1 MRLNKKKEANKN
13 KIKNKSRVPFILFC
27 MIPPLISFL
36 IFYVY
41 VNFSAFGMAFTNSL
55 GEFSLEHF
63 ARIWREIQLPTSQ
76 IREAF
81 VNTLITFGVLLVAYP
96 FKVLVSY
103 FIYKKIPFAGFYRV
117 VFFLPTII
125 FSVCI
130 ALVFDRMIGP
140 SGIIA
145 EWVGKLCHLDYTPEL
160 LADTRFANTVVLLHM
175 LWLGFPGDLIIWGG
189 TFARVSEEV
198 LESGR
203 IDGTNWWTEFTKIIV
218 PMVWPTVALQM
229 ILMFCGLFNS
239 SGQVFLLTGG
249 QYGTMT
255 VSAWMYVYLQEH
267 SGANYTSSVY
277 NFMSAFGLVISV
289 IAIAISMIIR
299 RFSGKVYNDV
309 EF

>member
-1 MRLNKKKEANKN
+1 MWLSKKKETNKN

-27 MIPPLISFL
+27 MIPPLVSFL
-36 IFYVY
+36 VFYVY
-41 VNFSAFGMAFTNSL
+41 VNFSSFGMAFTDRM
-55 GEFSLEHF
+55 GEFTMGHF
-63 ARIWREIQLPTSQ
+63 ARVWHEFQLPSSQ

-81 VNTLITFGVLLVAYP
+81 SNTLLTFGVLLVAYP

-103 FIYKKIPFAGFYRV
+103 FIYKKIPFAGFYRI

-130 ALVFDRMIGP
+130 ALVFNRMIGP
-140 SGIIA
+140 NGIIA
-145 EWVGKLCHLDYTPEL
+145 EWAGKLWHLDYTPEL
-160 LADTRFANTVVLLHM
+160 LADSHFANLVVLLHM

-203 IDGTNWWTEFTKIIV
+203 IDGTSWWTEFTKIIV

-239 SGQVFLLTGG
+239 SGQVFLLTRG

-255 VSAWMYVYLQEH
+255 VSAWMYIYLQEH
-267 SGANYTSSVY
+267 SGGNYTSSVY
-277 NFMSAFGLVISV
+277 NYMSAFGLVITV
-289 IAIAISMIIR
+289 LAVAISTVVR
-299 RFSGKVYNDV
+299 KLSSRVYNDV